1 MVTKMEI
8 KEEII
13 RYIDEHPEFSLV
25 SDIGDL
31 HDIACDT
38 TINGVRIEDDDMLY
52 NQMLQILDV
61 SFLSHVQDFCN
72 IDVNG
77 EIMRDYNSQRL

>member
-1 MVTKMEI
+1 MVTKMEM

-13 RYIDEHPEFSLV
+13 RYIDENPFSV
-25 SDIGDL
+25 ITDIGDL

-38 TINGVRIEDDDMLY
+38 TINAVRIEDDDMLY
-52 NQMLQILDV
+52 HQMLQILDE
-61 SFLSHVQDFCN
+61 SFLSQVQDFCN

>member
-1 MVTKMEI
+1 MVTKMEM

-13 RYIDEHPEFSLV
+13 RYIDEHPEFNLIT
-25 SDIGDL
+25 DIGDL

-52 NQMLQILDV
+52 NRMVQILDE
-61 SFLSHVQDFCN
+61 SFLEEVQDFIN
-72 IDVNG
+72 FDMNG

>member
-13 RYIDEHPEFSLV
+13 RHIDEHPEFSV
-25 SDIGDL
+25 RDIGDL
-31 HDIACDT
+31 HDIASNT

-52 NQMLQILDV
+52 NQLSSILDE
-61 SFLSHVQDFCN
+61 SFLEEVQDFIN
-72 IDVNG
+72 FDVNR
-77 EIMRDYNSQRL
+77 EIMRDYNSQRI

>member
-1 MVTKMEI
+1 MATKM

-13 RYIDEHPEFSLV
+13 RYVDEHPEFQV
-25 SDIGDL
+25 RDIGDL

-52 NQMLQILDV
+52 HQMLQILDE
-61 SFLSHVQDFCN
+61 SFLSQVQDFCN
-72 IDVNG
+72 IDVNS
-77 EIMRDYNSQRL
+77 EILKDYNSQRL

>member
-1 MVTKMEI
+1 MVTKMEM

-13 RYIDEHPEFSLV
+13 RYVDEHPEFQV

-52 NQMLQILDV
+52 NQLSSILDE
-61 SFLSHVQDFCN
+61 SFLEEVQDFIN
-72 IDVNG
+72 FDVNR